1 MMTGST
7 ETKEAKQPEVVVITG
22 ASAGLGRATAMA
34 FARQG
39 AHIGLLARGKERLEA
54 ARQEVEAAGGKAL
67 AAPTDVA
74 DPDQVEAAAAAVE
87 KEFGP
92 IDIWVNNAMTSV
104 FSPVKEMKPEEYR
117 RVTEVTYLGQVYG
130 TLAALKRMLPRD
142 RGAIILVGS
151 ALAYRGIPL
160 QSSYCAAKHAI
171 QGFFD
176 SLRPELIHDGSHVRA
191 TMIQMPAMNT
201 PQFQWVKSRLP
212 NKPQPVPPIFQPEVA
227 AEVIV
232 WAAHHDRREI
242 FVGMPT
248 VEAIVANKLEPG
260 LLDRYLAKTGFKSQQ
275 TEEPADPNRPDNL
288 WEPAPGDFGAHG
300 PFDNRA
306 RNWSPQVW
314 ATLHRSWILAGVGV
328 AGALGTAL
336 YQKGRR

>member
-7 ETKEAKQPEVVVITG
+7 EAKEAKQPEVVVITG

-39 AHIGLLARGKERLEA
+39 ARIGLLARGKERLET
-54 ARQEVEAAGGKAL
+54 ARREVEAVGGKAL

-260 LLDRYLAKTGFKSQQ
+260 MLDRYLAKTGFKSQQ

-300 PFDNRA
+300 PFDDRA

>member
-1 MMTGST
+1 MISESM
-7 ETKEAKQPEVVVITG
+7 ETSGTIKPEVVVITG

-34 FARQG
+34 FARHG
-39 AHIGLLARGKERLEA
+39 AHVGLVARGKERLEA
-54 ARQEVEAAGGKAL
+54 ARRDVESAGGKAL
-67 AAPTDVA
+67 AVPADVA
-74 DPDQVEAAAAAVE
+74 DSDAVEAVAEAVE
-87 KEFGP
+87 REFGP
-92 IDIWVNNAMTSV
+92 IDVWINNAMASV
-104 FSPVKEMKPEEYR
+104 FSPVKEMRPEEYR

-142 RGAIILVGS
+142 RGVIIMVGS

-160 QSSYCAAKHAI
+160 QSSYCASKHAI

-201 PQFQWVKSRLP
+201 PQFEWVKSRLP

-227 AEVIV
+227 AEVIY

-242 FVGMPT
+242 LVGMPT
-248 VEAIVANKLEPG
+248 VEAIIANRLEPG

-275 TEEPADPNRPDNL
+275 TGEPADPNRPDNL
-288 WEPAPGDFGAHG
+288 WAPAPGEFGAHG
-300 PFDNRA
+300 RFDSRS

-314 ATLHRSWILAGVGV
+314 ATLHRGWILAGVGV
-328 AGALGTAL
+328 AGAVGSAL
-336 YQKGRR
+336 YRRVHR